1 MLGGAGWGGRS
12 EPQRLCQTRS
22 SLCRHSTRHAV
33 HTARLG
39 ALTVVRRTIQDRS
52 NQRDSHCQHHLYR
65 QQMGRGTESGKEGGR
80 ALRRCGCAKCA
91 GRHRFPIRGQTKI
104 NKGASGNH
112 RVASLL
118 AHCQRSFGA
127 RRRCRLAGKG
137 KRGMRRGS
145 TRTSHGGRYKKK
157 GSLCSNFFLVRVLYL
172 MSIIQSILV
181 AAAVGQAH
189 DMCRI
194 HTDSANWTAYPWR
207 NASVIVKPGYHSAP
221 SPFSF
226 QYRKTY
232 LCYLAKHGMTLW
244 LNSTRPSSANPPRY
258 SPTAAVDDFPSTW
271 GPLCIPLIPT
281 CSA

>member
-1 MLGGAGWGGRS
+1 MVGVSPKDCARPVRHCADTARGTLCTQHGSVHSQLYAGGPFRTAVTNEIVIASIIFIDSKWGGGRRRKS
-12 EPQRLCQTRS
+12 VKTLRLCK
-22 SLCRHSTRHAV
+22 V
-33 HTARLG
+33 
-39 ALTVVRRTIQDRS
+39 
-52 NQRDSHCQHHLYR
+52 
-65 QQMGRGTESGKEGGR
+65 GREASM
-80 ALRRCGCAKCA
+80 
-91 GRHRFPIRGQTKI
+91 RGQTKI

-244 LNSTRPSSANPPRY
+244 LNSTRSSSANPPRY